1 MTKIKLNHDFP
12 IDIATAHSRMAKKW
26 KNKATTWAKL
36 VQRCSETKRTTE
48 SVSEYMKMSKD
59 EQSGIKDVGGF
70 VGGYLSGGT
79 RKTANV
85 MWRSIAT
92 LDIDHGTPDLWDDF
106 TMNFGFAAMLY
117 STHKH
122 TKENPRYRLVFP
134 LSRQVRPDEYE
145 PLCRM
150 IASKIGMEYFDDT
163 TYQLARLFYYP
174 STSRDGDY
182 IFEYQDGEAC
192 DVDSFLSMY
201 HDYKDVATWPLSS
214 RENEIIAKTAKIVGD
229 PTEKP
234 GLIGAFCRAYTIEE
248 AIDTFLS
255 DVYEKTAH
263 DGRYTYIK
271 GSVAAGLVCYDD
283 KFAYSNH
290 ETDPASKQLCN
301 AFDLCRIHLFGIQDE
316 GTKITD
322 NTRLPSYLKMQ
333 DFVAK
338 DKKVRILL
346 TKERR
351 EQAGDDF
358 AGIDTSEVESS
369 AESDNWMAAL
379 DYDRKGAIK
388 STASNIIAILENDP
402 KLKGHVWQNL
412 FNGFNYVTGGLPWN
426 REATQWGNTDDANLR
441 IYLDENYGVSG
452 KDKIK
457 DALVAVVTRHRVH
470 PIRDYLNS
478 LEWDGVPRLD
488 RLIIDYVGAED
499 NELNRAMTR
508 KHFTAAV
515 ARVMNPGCK
524 YDYCLIIA
532 GAEGIGK
539 STLFNVMGGDWFSDS
554 LVTMEGT
561 KGMEQARNGWVIE
574 LPELGSIKRSDVEQ
588 VKAYISRQN
597 DMYRPAYGSVMESH
611 PRQCIFCGTTN
622 ETYFL
627 KGETGNRRF
636 WVIEVDAKYRKY
648 PNFRE
653 AMIRDRN
660 QLWAEAAQRYKDGE
674 ELKLSDELDKEVRQ
688 RQADHND
695 DKDDP
700 IPELLRNF
708 LDMKLPTDWGTWDL
722 NRRKAYIKNPD
733 PLDETGT
740 EIRTKVCAAEFIC
753 EYLGVSISDKDYK
766 YKARKVCQILRTFD
780 DWEES
785 GASRH
790 AASLY
795 GRQRAFTRKQKDVG
809 DDEI

>member
-1 MTKIKLNHDFP
+1 MSQIQLNHDIP
-12 IDIATAHSRMAKKW
+12 IDIATAHSRMSKRW
-26 KNKATTWAKL
+26 RNKTTTWAKL
-36 VQRCSETKRTTE
+36 VRRCSETKRTTE
-48 SVSEYMKMSKD
+48 SVSEYMRMSKD
-59 EQSGIKDVGGF
+59 EQSVIKDVGGF
-70 VGGYLSGGT
+70 VGGYLSGGV

-85 MWRSIAT
+85 MWRSIVT

-106 TMNFGFAAMLY
+106 TMMFGFAAMLY
-117 STHKH
+117 TTHKH
-122 TKENPRYRLVFP
+122 TKEHPRYRLVFP

-150 IASKIGMEYFDDT
+150 IASKIGMDMFDDT

-174 STSRDGDY
+174 SSSKDGKF
-182 IFEYQDGEAC
+182 IFEVQDGPAC
-192 DVDSFLSMY
+192 DVDEFLNMY
-201 HDYKDVATWPLSS
+201 HDYRDVATWPLSS
-214 RENEIIAKTAKIVGD
+214 REDEVITKTAKVAGD

-234 GLIGAFCRAYTIEE
+234 GLIGAFCRAYSIEE
-248 AIDTFLS
+248 AIDTFLP
-255 DVYEKTAH
+255 DVYEKTAY
-263 DGRYTYIK
+263 DGRYTYIN
-271 GSVAAGLVCYDD
+271 GSVAAGLVCYEG

-316 GTKITD
+316 GTRITD

-346 TKERR
+346 AKERQGQAN
-351 EQAGDDF
+351 EDFADIDTADAGDS
-358 AGIDTSEVESS
+358 AVSEI
-369 AESDNWMAAL
+369 SDNWMADL

-388 STASNIIAILENDP
+388 STASNMIAILENDP
-402 KLKGHVWQNL
+402 RLKNHVWLNL

-426 REATQWGNTDDANLR
+426 AEATQWGNTDDANLR
-441 IYLDENYGVSG
+441 VYLDEGYGVTG

-470 PIRDYLNS
+470 PIRDYLNG

-539 STLFNVMGGDWFSDS
+539 STLFNVMGGEWFSDS

-611 PRQCIFCGTTN
+611 PRQCVFCGTTN

-648 PNFRE
+648 PDFRA
-653 AMIRDRN
+653 AMTKDRD
-660 QLWAEAAQRYKDGE
+660 QLWAEAVRRYRDGE
-674 ELKLSDELDKEVRQ
+674 ELCLPDALNEEVRK
-688 RQADHND
+688 RQAAHND
-695 DKDDP
+695 NADDP
-700 IPELLRNF
+700 LRGAVRAY
-708 LDMKLPTDWGTWDL
+708 LDMKLPPDWGTWDL
-722 NRRKAYIKNPD
+722 NRRRAYIKNPD

-740 EIRTKVCAAEFIC
+740 ETRTKVCAAEFISEVMGKDIGC
-753 EYLGVSISDKDYK
+753 KDYK
-766 YKARKVCQILRTFD
+766 YEARKVNKVLGEIGWTKLSSSRFPIYGTQRGFSRPIEED
-780 DWEES
+780 D
-785 GASRH
+785 
-790 AASLY
+790 
-795 GRQRAFTRKQKDVG
+795 G
-809 DDEI
+809 DL